1 MRGTVVISGASS
13 GIGRASALH
22 LRGIGFDVLAG
33 VRREGDA
40 PAGTTPV
47 LLDVTDDDAVAAL
60 AARIGDRPLTGLV
73 NNAGIGLG
81 GPIEDLSVDD
91 WRRQFEVNLFG
102 HVAMTRA
109 LIPALRAGGGR
120 IVNIG
125 SIGGRTALPFVA
137 PYTASKFAMHAFSD
151 SLRLELRAQRIHVA
165 LLEPGAI
172 ATEIWRKGD
181 ETQDEVEAG
190 LSPDLRDRY
199 RKGLDGA
206 RKATTRAARNAIAP
220 EKVAGVV
227 EHALTARR
235 PRARYVVGADARIQ
249 ALVAHLPAPVT
260 DRLLRL
266 ALGI

>member
-13 GIGRASALH
+13 GIGRATAQH
-22 LRGIGFDVLAG
+22 LAGLGFDVLAG
-33 VRREGDA
+33 ARREADA
-40 PAGTTPV
+40 PDGTTPV
-47 LLDVTDDDAVAAL
+47 LLDVTDDGAIEAL
-60 AARIGDRPLTGLV
+60 ATRIGDGPLAGLV
-73 NNAGIGLG
+73 NNAGVGLG
-81 GPIEDLSVDD
+81 GPIEHIPLDD
-91 WRRQFEVNLFG
+91 WRQQFEVNLFG

-125 SIGGRTALPFVA
+125 SIGGRTALPFAA

-151 SLRLELRAQRIHVA
+151 SLRVELQAQGIHVA
-165 LLEPGAI
+165 LIEPGAI

-181 ETQDEVEAG
+181 ETQDQVEA
-190 LSPDLRDRY
+190 DLPVELRERY

-206 RKATTRAARNAIAP
+206 RKATARAARNAIAP
-220 EKVAGVV
+220 EKVADVV

-235 PRARYVVGADARIQ
+235 PRARYVVGADARVQ
-249 ALVAHLPAPVT
+249 ALAAHLPAAIT

>member
-1 MRGTVVISGASS
+1 MGGTVVISGAST
-13 GIGRASALH
+13 GIGRATAHH
-22 LRGIGFDVLAG
+22 LSGLGFDVLAG
-33 VRREGDA
+33 VRRESDA

-47 LLDVTDDDAVAAL
+47 LLDITDAGAIDAL
-60 AARIGDRPLTGLV
+60 ATHVGDAPLAGLV
-73 NNAGIGLG
+73 NNAGIGFG
-81 GPIEDLSVDD
+81 GPVEHISLDD

-102 HVAMTRA
+102 HIAMTRA
-109 LIPALRAGGGR
+109 LIPALREGRGR

-125 SIGGRTALPFVA
+125 SIGGRTALPFAA

-151 SLRLELRAQRIHVA
+151 SLRVELRAEGIRVA
-165 LLEPGAI
+165 LIEPGSI

-181 ETQDEVEAG
+181 DTADRIEAE
-190 LSPDLRDRY
+190 LPPELLERY

-206 RKATTRAARNAIAP
+206 RRATARAARNAIPP
-220 EKVAGVV
+220 EKVAAVV

-235 PRARYVVGADARIQ
+235 PRGRYVVGTEARIQ
-249 ALVAHLPAPVT
+249 ALAAHLPAAVT

>member
-1 MRGTVVISGASS
+1 MGGTVVISGASS
-13 GIGRASALH
+13 GIGRATALH
-22 LRGIGFDVLAG
+22 LQALGFDVLAG

-40 PAGTTPV
+40 PDGTTPV
-47 LLDVTDDDAVAAL
+47 LLDVTDDAAITAV
-60 AARIGDRPLTGLV
+60 AARIGDGPLAGLI

-81 GPIEDLSVDD
+81 GPVEYVSLED
-91 WRRQFEVNLFG
+91 WRRQFDVNFFG

-109 LIPALRAGGGR
+109 LIPALRAGRGR

-125 SIGGRTALPFVA
+125 SIGGRTALPFAA

-151 SLRLELRAQRIHVA
+151 SLRIELQAQGIHVA
-165 LLEPGAI
+165 LLEPGSI

-181 ETQDEVEAG
+181 ETFDEVEA
-190 LSPDLRDRY
+190 DLAPEMRERY
-199 RKGLDGA
+199 REGLEGA
-206 RKATTRAARNAIAP
+206 RKATTRAARHAIAP

-235 PRARYVVGADARIQ
+235 PRARYVVGAEARIQ
-249 ALVAHLPAPVT
+249 ALAAHLPAPVT